1 MKKNTL
7 FALCA
12 FSTLAYFAGAQQ
24 ISSSSQAS
32 HSSNSSVTVD
42 RSGANIQS
50 DNRAD
55 ASGQATVVPPER
67 HGVKEAEQP
76 KKPSGRSKHSSNDS
90 ASASQGLASGTTVNA
105 VLTKPLDSRKC
116 KPGDPVQATAAQDV
130 KSGGNV
136 VIRKGSHLVGHVTE
150 VKSKGKGDANSS
162 LGIVFD
168 HAVLKDGQQ
177 VPMNSVVQALAAA
190 QSSSVTS
197 LGDDNF
203 GAASGGSL
211 ASSGG
216 VVSRGSATG
225 GGLVGG
231 VASTAGAATGTVGN
245 VGWEC
250 NGGRRIER
258 WYDSQRGRPSG
269 RAEFDQHRSDRFE
282 RSLDRGC
289 RDERNRRQHHYLAGE
304 IRAPRQRHSDG
315 ASSCGPI
322 TKRLARVLES
332 PADSGGA

>member
-190 QSSSVTS
+190 QTSSVTS

-216 VVSRGSATG
+216 VVSRGGATG

-245 VGWEC
+245 VGGNATGVVGSSAGTTL
-250 NGGRRIER
+250 NGGALQGALSSTSTGVIGLK
-258 WYDSQRGRPSG
+258 DLSI
-269 RAEFDQHRSDRFE
+269 
-282 RSLDRGC
+282 
-289 RDERNRRQHHYLAGE
+289 AGAATNATE
-304 IRAPRQRHSDG
+304 GSI
-315 ASSCGPI
+315 I
-322 TKRLARVLES
+322 TS
-332 PADSGGA
+332 PAKSVHLDSGTQMVLRVVDR

>member
-190 QSSSVTS
+190 QTSSVTS

-216 VVSRGSATG
+216 VVSRGGATG
-225 GGLVGG
+225 GGLAGG

-245 VGWEC
+245 VGGNATGVVGSSAGTTL
-250 NGGRRIER
+250 NGGALQGALSSTSTGVIGLK
-258 WYDSQRGRPSG
+258 DLSI
-269 RAEFDQHRSDRFE
+269 
-282 RSLDRGC
+282 
-289 RDERNRRQHHYLAGE
+289 AGAATNATE
-304 IRAPRQRHSDG
+304 GSI
-315 ASSCGPI
+315 I
-322 TKRLARVLES
+322 TS
-332 PADSGGA
+332 PAKSVHLDSGTQMVLRVVDR